1 MSFMGIKRVV
11 YTSGVNE
18 PSDELPLSFSLSL
31 SLLRVERGYLCK
43 QIYIFM
49 NIIRNSKKVIEIA
62 LPNAINYIYRSII
75 DISRY
80 TYRLV

>member
-1 MSFMGIKRVV
+1 MNRQMNS
-11 YTSGVNE
+11 
-18 PSDELPLSFSLSL
+18 LSLSL